1 MINILI
7 LSSLFILVL
16 ILSKNPKQNRS
27 AIPKIIFQT
36 WKTHSLPK
44 QFEYWSGTWKK
55 YNPDYNYILWDDAE
69 NRAFVAE
76 HFDWFLPV
84 FDSYD
89 AGIKRADAIRYM
101 FLYHHGGIYADL
113 DFECLKPF
121 DDLLEKHK
129 EYDIILG
136 SMDAGFG
143 SQWHLSNNIP
153 NAIMISKPGCS
164 FWLKVLKEMQRRSK
178 IPGRPEVQ
186 TGPVVLKDVYTW
198 SCFLGPVVAR
208 AWGYSIKVLPPS
220 ALYPISWVTG
230 EEERKGALKSELLS
244 LTQRMKAT
252 YPDSYAVTYWTHSW

>member
-7 LSSLFILVL
+7 LLTLFILCL
-16 ILSKNPKQNRS
+16 LMSINFEPNRS

-36 WKTHSLPK
+36 WKTHDLPK
-44 QFEYWSGTWKK
+44 QFAYWSSTWKK
-55 YNPDYNYILWDDAE
+55 YNSYEYILWDDTE
-69 NRAFVAE
+69 NRDFVAS

-84 FDSYD
+84 YDGYD

-121 DDLLEKHK
+121 DELLNVYKD
-129 EYDIILG
+129 YDIILG
-136 SMDAGFG
+136 SMDAGVG

-153 NAIMISKPGCS
+153 NAIMISKPGCT
-164 FWLKVLKEMQRRSK
+164 FWLKVLKEMERRSK

-198 SCFLGPVVAR
+198 S
-208 AWGYSIKVLPPS
+208 WGYSIKVLPPS
-220 ALYPISWVTG
+220 VLYPISWATG
-230 EEERKGALKSELLS
+230 EEERKAALASETTS
-244 LTQRMKAT
+244 LTQRMKAK